1 MDAQDIY
8 LTVTKSSEDL
18 RIQHNPNT
26 DHMPPLTRLQL
37 QHQHEVQ
44 PLHPQLATSSAVK
57 ADMAG
62 ANDNFIH
69 PVEHLQKSKVTV
81 LVRRSVYFLLA
92 GMLVYL
98 LSWSP
103 VLCRVTRGII
113 RYPDRM
119 PTFVWVTTLGILL
132 FYETFVIA
140 QCTSMVV
147 RIRQIM
153 AAQRRCT
160 EGRAHTFENQT
171 ILSRFHEQASK
182 RKGRNLKRDTFYLSL
197 VHVLS
202 MPDWESIAFLAAGA
216 TVDLVSAVLFSIPV
230 LREDVFGLPSEQQ
243 RAEPWATM
251 AFLLVVWIL
260 TVSLTAAW
268 EIQRHENNQSA
279 ETVAVLASDGAG
291 DSAGGNEKKEAPPNM
306 GSYSQKS
313 LAGVFY
319 RCYGHCC
326 ANLSTAKRAADILS
340 TFDGFSLWKKL
351 LIGFSIY
358 IMAGIAIFFGWGF
371 FMSLWIEASELPW
384 ILFLAFLAAVL
395 SWEMYHLG
403 KWRLKRYHN
412 EDPKEEKVG
421 EITTRMD
428 KFATYHAAAVFFHLG
443 LIGLSLMMGASNSDL
458 DWVEDYVYLNRP
470 SYFMTAD
477 WERVRQLNDN
487 EQAKADLLAQAAN
500 SSDPFL
506 GVQGATKPKIAIGFC
521 ATDHHLG
528 VYFIFVCIG
537 WSACSML
544 QHIFSWYRLK
554 HYNAP
559 RDQVNPL
566 MEPDDEGTFK
576 KIKSGLVY
584 WVPVVLTL
592 FMLTVPAIIRYGYGW
607 QVITLQAVLLPLVL
621 LALQVAVYGVFD
633 LFDDADT
640 EYPNP
645 SIISNDADSIQAAKL
660 AVKDVRYYKWIE
672 YTLSATLMH
681 CAVVYIGG
689 VLSTHELVLSAGLL
703 AVSMLFCNFT
713 DACLDRAE
721 MEDQNNKTLLKVPNR
736 EPIPLYRFASVITL
750 DQMINAEMPFIFL
763 SFFAKG
769 ILTVAL
775 TVPWVFV
782 SRSTYVV
789 QPLACS

>member
-1 MDAQDIY
+1 MPDESLIFQKII
-8 LTVTKSSEDL
+8 EDL
-18 RIQHNPNT
+18 
-26 DHMPPLTRLQL
+26 
-37 QHQHEVQ
+37 
-44 PLHPQLATSSAVK
+44 
-57 ADMAG
+57 
-62 ANDNFIH
+62 
-69 PVEHLQKSKVTV
+69 QKYKITV

-140 QCTSMVV
+140 QCTSMVA

-153 AAQRRCT
+153 AAQRRFT
-160 EGRAHTFENQT
+160 KHYANTLEQKT
-171 ILSRFHEQASK
+171 ILSWFHEQASAL
-182 RKGRNLKRDTFYLSL
+182 NLTRDTFYLSL

-216 TVDLVSAVLFSIPV
+216 TIDLVSAVLFSIPY

-268 EIQRHENNQSA
+268 EIHRHKNSQSA
-279 ETVAVLASDGAG
+279 ETVTVLASDGAG
-291 DSAGGNEKKEAPPNM
+291 DSAGGYEKKEL
-306 GSYSQKS
+306 SQDMD
-313 LAGVFY
+313 
-319 RCYGHCC
+319 CC
-326 ANLSTAKRAADILS
+326 AIIWSKISLTRLFCRCCKFHWCKGSAAQGGNSDILS
-340 TFDGFSLWKKL
+340 TFEGFSLWKKL
-351 LIGFSIY
+351 LIAFSIY
-358 IMAGIAIFFGWGF
+358 IMAGITVFFGWGF

-384 ILFLAFLAAVL
+384 ILFLAFLAVYL
-395 SWEMYHLG
+395 TLEMLQLG
-403 KWRLKRYHN
+403 RWRLKRHYKEN
-412 EDPKEEKVG
+412 QPDEEKT
-421 EITTRMD
+421 EEKSNFPARMD

-443 LIGLSLMMGASNSDL
+443 LIGLSLMMGALNSDL

-477 WERVRQLNDN
+477 WERVRQLNDDD
-487 EQAKADLLAQAAN
+487 QAKADLLAQAAN

-506 GVQGATKPKIAIGFC
+506 GMQGATKPKIAIGFC

-537 WSACSML
+537 WSACSMI

-554 HYNAP
+554 HYN
-559 RDQVNPL
+559 QVNPL
-566 MEPDDEGTFK
+566 GEPGDESTFE
-576 KIKSGLVY
+576 KIKSRLVY
-584 WVPVVLTL
+584 WIPVVLTL

-607 QVITLQAVLLPLVL
+607 QVITLQVVLLPLVL
-621 LALQVAVYGVFD
+621 LALQVVVYGVFD

-640 EYPNP
+640 EYPPNLE
-645 SIISNDADSIQAAKL
+645 SIQAAKL

-713 DACLDRAE
+713 DACLDQAE
-721 MEDQNNKTLLKVPNR
+721 MEDRNNETVITFQGR
-736 EPIPLYRFASVITL
+736 EPITLYRFASVITL
-750 DQMINAEMPFIFL
+750 DQMINAEMPVIFL

-782 SRSTYVV
+782 NRSTYVV